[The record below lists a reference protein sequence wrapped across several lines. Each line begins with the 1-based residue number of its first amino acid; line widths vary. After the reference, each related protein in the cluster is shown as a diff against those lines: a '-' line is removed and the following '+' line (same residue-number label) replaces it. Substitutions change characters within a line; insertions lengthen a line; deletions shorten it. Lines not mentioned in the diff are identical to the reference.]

1 MENVSSYAGLQSAIR
16 EMETPEIETWE
27 NAYSDKE
34 YVVEI
39 SHPEFTA
46 VCPKTGLPDFA
57 SIKISYV
64 PDKCCVELK
73 SLKEYF
79 YSYRDVGVFHEH
91 VINKILEDFV
101 VSCNPRN
108 VDIEG
113 DSNIRGGIK
122 TVVRASYTKGGQ
134 GFVIFFVFR

>member
-57 SIKISYV
+57 SIKISYM

-79 YSYRDVGVFHEH
+79 YFYRDVGVFHEH

-113 DSNIRGGIK
+113 DFNIRGGIK
-122 TVVRASYTKGGQ
+122 TVVRASYTKEK
-134 GFVIFFVFR
+134 

>member
-57 SIKISYV
+57 SIKISYM

-79 YSYRDVGVFHEH
+79 YFYRDVGVFHEH

-101 VSCNPRN
+101 VSCNQRN

-113 DSNIRGGIK
+113 DFNIRGGIK
-122 TVVRASYTKGGQ
+122 TVVRASYTREG
-134 GFVIFFVFR
+134 

>member
-1 MENVSSYAGLQSAIR
+1 MLLPSVFNEEIGVMENVSSYAGLQSAIR

-57 SIKISYV
+57 SIKISYI
-64 PDKCCVELK
+64 CFLI
-73 SLKEYF
+73 Y
-79 YSYRDVGVFHEH
+79 G
-91 VINKILEDFV
+91 
-101 VSCNPRN
+101 
-108 VDIEG
+108 
-113 DSNIRGGIK
+113 
-122 TVVRASYTKGGQ
+122 
-134 GFVIFFVFR
+134 

>member
-1 MENVSSYAGLQSAIR
+1 MSLPSVFYEEIGIMENVSFYAGLQSAIC

-46 VCPKTGLPDFA
+46 VCPETGLPDFA

-64 PDKCCVELK
+64 PD
-73 SLKEYF
+73 
-79 YSYRDVGVFHEH
+79 
-91 VINKILEDFV
+91 V
-101 VSCNPRN
+101 V
-108 VDIEG
+108 
-113 DSNIRGGIK
+113 
-122 TVVRASYTKGGQ
+122 
-134 GFVIFFVFR
+134 